1 MRPLYAAFL
10 EGAADATGRKG
21 LRACAGAY
29 RLLGEQWAEFG
40 EAALPDAVP
49 DLKRTKKLLRERR
62 RLFETEAP
70 QALPRIFA
78 IDAELRKLDAALTEG
93 FPLDERE
100 TLALLESMQGRAVEP
115 VGAERA
121 AIEALAKAAA

>member
-1 MRPLYAAFL
+1 
-10 EGAADATGRKG
+10 
-21 LRACAGAY
+21 
-29 RLLGEQWAEFG
+29 
-40 EAALPDAVP
+40 VP

-78 IDAELRKLDAALTEG
+78 IDAELRKLDAALTKG